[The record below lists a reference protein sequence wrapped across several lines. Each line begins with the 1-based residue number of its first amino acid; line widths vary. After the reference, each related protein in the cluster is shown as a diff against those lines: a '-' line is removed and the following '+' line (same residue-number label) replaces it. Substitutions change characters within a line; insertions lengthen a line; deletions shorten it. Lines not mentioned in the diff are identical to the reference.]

1 MEHYKAPLVL
11 ALLGLAAASVVSRDD
26 RAKETHI
33 TLALDWAM
41 NWGTWGPQE
50 FCPEGTFAY
59 AFEIKVEPEDSNDDT
74 SMNGIQLYCRL
85 PMDAGHDGLPPRK
98 GAREFS
104 ITSNV
109 ARWGNWRGMRS
120 CTEGLLTGLKMKSE
134 EDQGFFVDDTAA
146 NDLEMQCNHSTT
158 TLNGGGNHWG
168 FYSSWATC
176 PEGWAICGLMTRV
189 EAESATD
196 DTALNDVRMY
206 CCQV

>member
-1 MEHYKAPLVL
+1 MKHHKAPLVL
-11 ALLGLAAASVVSRDD
+11 ALLGVAAASVVFRND

-59 AFEIKVEPEDSNDDT
+59 AFQIKVEPEDASDDT
-74 SMNGIQLYCRL
+74 SMNGIQLICRQ
-85 PMDAGHDGLPPRK
+85 PVDVGHDGHPPRE
-98 GAREFS
+98 GAKEFS
-104 ITSNV
+104 ITSNE
-109 ARWGNWRGMRS
+109 AKWGDWRGKRV
-120 CTEGLLTGLKMKSE
+120 CDEGLLTGLKMKSE
-134 EDQGFFVDDTAA
+134 EYQGFFIDDTAA

-158 TLNGGGNHWG
+158 TLNGGGNRWG
-168 FYSSWATC
+168 HYSNWATC
-176 PEGWAICGLMTRV
+176 PVGWAICGLMTRV

-206 CCQV
+206 CCQI